1 MQVFILTYEII
12 AKKKKTPQN
21 KTLKKLEGNN

>member
-12 AKKKKTPQN
+12 AKKEKTQN
-21 KTLKKLEGNN
+21 KTSKKLEGNN